1 MTIFNLKSAI
11 NHMSVPFRIKRR
23 IEFCDTDMAGIV
35 HFANFFRFMES
46 AEVEFLRSKGLSVKL
61 VWEGQALG
69 FPRVSASCDY
79 LRPARFEDVLD
90 VAVHLH
96 HLGRKSVTY
105 AFEFSRDGEVIAR
118 GKVSSVCCKV
128 EESRELESVAIPA
141 TLRTK
146 LAGE

>member
-1 MTIFNLKSAI
+1 MAS
-11 NHMSVPFRIKRR
+11 PFRTQRR
-23 IEFCDTDMAGIV
+23 IEFYDTDMAGIV

-61 VWEGQALG
+61 VWEGMMLG

-90 VAVHLH
+90 VAVRVH

-105 AFEFSRDGEVIAR
+105 ALEFTREGKVIAR

-128 EESRELESVAIPA
+128 QENRELESVAIPA
-141 TLRTK
+141 TLREK